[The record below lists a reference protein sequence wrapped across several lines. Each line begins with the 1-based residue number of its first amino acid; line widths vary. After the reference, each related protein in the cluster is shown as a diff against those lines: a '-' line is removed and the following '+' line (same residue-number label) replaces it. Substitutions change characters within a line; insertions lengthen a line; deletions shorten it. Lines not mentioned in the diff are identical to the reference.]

1 MGEEMTSWTERVTQ
15 WATDRNLIG
24 GSEPRDQMLKLVE
37 EMGELATAIQKK
49 DRLGQI
55 DAIGDCAVVLCIVAA
70 QLGLGFDDCQ
80 EAAWSEI
87 KDRKGRL
94 IDGVFVKEVSEE
106 SVSSWLEPKMPEP
119 RDQVF
124 NNQ

>member
-1 MGEEMTSWTERVTQ
+1 MGEEITSWTERVTQ

-55 DAIGDCAVVLCIVAA
+55 DAIGDCAVVLCIIAE
-70 QLGLGFDDCQ
+70 QLNTRFDYCQ
-80 EAAWSEI
+80 EVAWQEI

-94 IDGVFVKEVSEE
+94 IDGVFVKEVAEE
-106 SVSSWLEPKMPEP
+106 S
-119 RDQVF
+119 
-124 NNQ
+124 

>member
-1 MGEEMTSWTERVTQ
+1 MTEITSWTERVTQ

-49 DRLGQI
+49 DRLKQI

-70 QLGLGFDDCQ
+70 QLGFSFDDCQ
-80 EAAWSEI
+80 WAAWSEI

-94 IDGVFVKEVSEE
+94 VDGVFVKEVGEANG
-106 SVSSWLEPKMPEP
+106 VG
-119 RDQVF
+119 
-124 NNQ
+124 

>member
-1 MGEEMTSWTERVTQ
+1 MTETKTWTDRVTR

-37 EMGELATAIQKK
+37 EIGELATAIQKK

-70 QLGLGFDDCQ
+70 QLGLSFDECQ

-87 KDRKGRL
+87 KDRRGRL
-94 IDGVFVKEVSEE
+94 IDGVFVKEAGEE
-106 SVSSWLEPKMPEP
+106 SY
-119 RDQVF
+119 
-124 NNQ
+124 

>member
-1 MGEEMTSWTERVTQ
+1 
-15 WATDRNLIG
+15 
-24 GSEPRDQMLKLVE
+24 MLKLVE
-37 EMGELATAIQKK
+37 EIGELATAIQKK

-55 DAIGDCAVVLCIVAA
+55 DAIGDCAVVLCIIAA

-94 IDGVFVKEVSEE
+94 VDGVFVKQAPQE

>member
-1 MGEEMTSWTERVTQ
+1 MTESKIWTERVTQ

-49 DRLGQI
+49 DRHGQI

-70 QLGLGFDDCQ
+70 QLGLGFDACQ

-94 IDGVFVKEVSEE
+94 IDGVFVKEAPHE
-106 SVSSWLEPKMPEP
+106 SVSSWLEPRMPET

-124 NNQ
+124 NNK